1 MPLSTIF
8 FSYIVAVSSIGGGSL
23 STQ

>member
-8 FSYIVAVSSIGGGSL
+8 QLSIVAVSFIVEGNRI
-23 STQ
+23 